1 MKSECKCNSLMEEKK
16 NEESEDRAAK
26 RLNMSWNCL
35 EKLGDISD
43 FC

>member
-1 MKSECKCNSLMEEKK
+1 MKSECKCNSLMKEKK
-16 NEESEDRAAK
+16 KKESEDRAEK
-26 RLNMSWNCL
+26 RLNMSRNCL